1 MRHDTIVAASLG
13 IFKQYD
19 TALTLRQLFYRLVAK
34 RVIDNTMSNY
44 KGLSRIMVRARETGE
59 ILGHYIEDRTRR
71 TFNSDVGFDSID
83 DFKES
88 CEKWARDLAGQF
100 NMPLWKGQPRRV
112 EVWVEKDALA
122 RICSEAAKEFNV
134 VTCPSRGYSSFTY
147 VAKAARRMRY
157 YKEDPE
163 VVVLC
168 FGDYDP
174 SGLDI
179 ARDLEARLN
188 RYGAPNLT
196 VKWIALTL
204 DQIEAYSLPPMPAKS
219 SDPRLTRF
227 IADTGGSEAV
237 ELDALE
243 PNVLTDLITEAI
255 QAELDKDVW
264 QERQAEISEQTEKV
278 KEMFEKVR
286 LVYNEENEE
295 DEDDA

>member
-1 MRHDTIVAASLG
+1 MRYDTIVAASLG

-34 RVIDNTMSNY
+34 RVIDNTLSNY
-44 KGLSRIMVRARETGE
+44 KGLSRIMVKARETGA
-59 ILGHYIEDRTRR
+59 IRSSYIEDRTRR
-71 TFNSDVGFDSID
+71 TFNSDVGYDSID

-88 CEKWARDLAGQF
+88 CEEWAQDLAGQF
-100 NMPLWKGQPRRV
+100 YMALWNGQPKRV

-122 RICSEAAKEFNV
+122 RICSEAAEQYNV

-147 VAKAARRMRY
+147 VAKAAGRMRR

-163 VVVLC
+163 IVVLC

-204 DQIEAYSLPPMPAKS
+204 EQIESYSLPPMPAKS
-219 SDPRLTRF
+219 SDPRLARF
-227 IADTGGSEAV
+227 MADTGGSDAV

-255 QAELDKDVW
+255 QAEIDVEIW
-264 QERQAEISEQTEKV
+264 DERTREIHEQTEKV
-278 KEMFEKVR
+278 KEMFENVR
-286 LVYNEENEE
+286 LVYNGEGEG
-295 DEDDA
+295 D